1 MISII
6 ATSFA
11 SIFVKWSNAPATTI
25 SMYRMYFASLLLLP
39 IAYRYRKE
47 LLTLRKAEWGRLIF
61 AGILLGCHFGLWF
74 ESLKLTTV
82 ASSMIII
89 ALQPIVALVAE
100 FLVFGK
106 RTNLASMVTIGVSL
120 IGICLVGWG
129 DFGHGVATMI
139 GDGLSLLC
147 IIALVTYMMVGQQVM
162 LKVTHWLYSFVVFLV
177 AGITLNCFNLI
188 TQQQMTGFAPREWG
202 IFWLLAFVPTLAYV
216 IYNYLLNY
224 IDTTTISMSML
235 GEPVGATIL
244 ATLLLGESITGLTIV
259 GNIIVLGSVF
269 TFLLIENSSS
279 QKT

>member
-1 MISII
+1 
-6 ATSFA
+6 
-11 SIFVKWSNAPATTI
+11 
-25 SMYRMYFASLLLLP
+25 
-39 IAYRYRKE
+39 
-47 LLTLRKAEWGRLIF
+47 
-61 AGILLGCHFGLWF
+61 
-74 ESLKLTTV
+74 
-82 ASSMIII
+82 MIII

-162 LKVTHWLYSFVVFLV
+162 LKVTHGLYSFLVFLV

-188 TQQQMTGFAPREWG
+188 TQQQMTSFAPREWG
-202 IFWLLAFVPTLAYV
+202 IYWLLAVVPTLAHV